1 MFIFDIG
8 GRIIFVKKQSKVDLL
23 NGPIW
28 IQILLFF
35 FPIMLGT
42 FFQQLY
48 NTVDAIVVG
57 NFVGKQALAA
67 VGGSTGTLINLLI
80 NFISGLAGGATVVIA
95 QCYGKKDENG
105 ISKGIKS
112 GMFLGISLGFVLMI
126 LGIAF
131 ARALLEWMDVTSDIL
146 PFAVIYMRIY
156 LLGLI
161 PTMIYNVGSG
171 ALRAMGDSK
180 KPLYFLVISCFVNIV
195 LDILLVC
202 VVGMG
207 VEGAAIATICSQLV
221 SCALVLIVLGK
232 KDTFY
237 HYDIRDL
244 SFDKDYLKQIVIIG
258 LPTGIQSVLYS
269 ISNLF
274 INAQVNSY
282 GTDTIAA
289 FTAFGKID
297 ALFWMVSGAYSV
309 ALITVVGQCF
319 GARKIDRMKKAVR
332 TCILLYCITS
342 ALIIGV
348 CYFGGQYLYQLFTSD
363 KGVIEIGMDILKFL
377 CPYWI
382 TFALIEIYSS
392 TIRACG
398 ESLKPM
404 IITALGICGLRI
416 IWICF
421 YPSNSVIE
429 TLYCYPI
436 SWIVTSIIFL
446 FYYLKGSWL
455 KRALNSVK

>member
-1 MFIFDIG
+1 MRKFGKIDI
-8 GRIIFVKKQSKVDLL
+8 L

-28 IQILLFF
+28 QQILLFF

-57 NFVGKQALAA
+57 NFVGKAALGA

-95 QCYGKKDENG
+95 QSYGKKDMDG
-105 ISKGIKS
+105 IKKGIES

-126 LGIAF
+126 VGIVSS
-131 ARALLEWMDVTSDIL
+131 RVLLESMDVTSDIL
-146 PFAVIYMRIY
+146 PLAVSYMRIY
-156 LLGLI
+156 LLGLV

-171 ALRAMGDSK
+171 VLRAVGDSK
-180 KPLYFLVISCFVNIV
+180 RPLYFLIVSCFVNIV
-195 LDILLVC
+195 FDILFVC
-202 VVGMG
+202 LFKMG
-207 VEGAAIATICSQLV
+207 VNGAAFATIISQAV
-221 SCALVLIVLGK
+221 SCVLILFALGK
-232 KDTFY
+232 ENTIY
-237 HYDIRDL
+237 HYRLKKIV
-244 SFDKDYLKQIVIIG
+244 FDPDYLKKIVVIG

-269 ISNLF
+269 VSNLF
-274 INAQVNSY
+274 INAQINGY

-309 ALITVVGQCF
+309 AIITIVGQCF
-319 GARKIDRMKKAVR
+319 GAGKIKRLKKAVN
-332 TCILLYCITS
+332 TAIVMYCITS
-342 ALIIGV
+342 LLIISV
-348 CYFGGQYLYQLFTSD
+348 CYFGGNYLYALFTND
-363 KGVIEIGMDILKFL
+363 KEVISIGMDILKFL

-382 TFALIEIYSS
+382 TFCLVEILSS
-392 TIRACG
+392 AIRACG

-404 IITALGICGLRI
+404 IITALAICGFRI
-416 IWICF
+416 VWICM
-421 YPSNSVIE
+421 YPSTTVIQ

-436 SWIVTSIIFL
+436 SWILTSVIFL
-446 FYYLKGSWL
+446 VYYLKGSWL
-455 KRALNSVK
+455 KLDDSIISE

>member
-1 MFIFDIG
+1 MRKFGKIDI
-8 GRIIFVKKQSKVDLL
+8 L

-28 IQILLFF
+28 QQILLFF

-57 NFVGKQALAA
+57 NFVGKAALGA

-95 QCYGKKDENG
+95 QSYGKKDMDG
-105 ISKGIKS
+105 IKKGIES

-126 LGIAF
+126 VGIVSS
-131 ARALLEWMDVTSDIL
+131 RVLLESMDVTSDIL
-146 PFAVIYMRIY
+146 PLAVSYMRIY
-156 LLGLI
+156 LLGLV

-171 ALRAMGDSK
+171 VLRAVGDSK
-180 KPLYFLVISCFVNIV
+180 RPLYFLIVSCFVNIV
-195 LDILLVC
+195 FDILFVC
-202 VVGMG
+202 LFKMG
-207 VEGAAIATICSQLV
+207 VNGAAFATIISQAV
-221 SCALVLIVLGK
+221 SCVLILFALGK
-232 KDTFY
+232 ENTIY
-237 HYDIRDL
+237 HYRLKKIV
-244 SFDKDYLKQIVIIG
+244 FDPDYLKKIVVIG

-269 ISNLF
+269 VSNLF
-274 INAQVNSY
+274 INAQINSY

-309 ALITVVGQCF
+309 AIITIVGQCF
-319 GARKIDRMKKAVR
+319 GAGKIKRLKKAVN
-332 TCILLYCITS
+332 TAIVMYCITS
-342 ALIIGV
+342 LLIISV
-348 CYFGGQYLYQLFTSD
+348 CYFGGNYLYALFTND
-363 KGVIEIGMDILKFL
+363 KEVISIGMDILKFL

-382 TFALIEIYSS
+382 TFCLVEILSS
-392 TIRACG
+392 AIRACG

-404 IITALGICGLRI
+404 IITALAICGFRI
-416 IWICF
+416 VWICM
-421 YPSNSVIE
+421 YPSTTVIQ

-436 SWIVTSIIFL
+436 SWILTSVIFL
-446 FYYLKGSWL
+446 VYYLKGSWL
-455 KRALNSVK
+455 KLDDSIISE

>member
-1 MFIFDIG
+1 MRKFGKIDI
-8 GRIIFVKKQSKVDLL
+8 L

-28 IQILLFF
+28 QQILLFF

-57 NFVGKQALAA
+57 NFVGKAALGA

-95 QCYGKKDENG
+95 QSYGKKDMDG
-105 ISKGIKS
+105 IKKGIES

-126 LGIAF
+126 VGIVS
-131 ARALLEWMDVTSDIL
+131 ARVLLESMDVTSDIL
-146 PFAVIYMRIY
+146 PLAVSYMRIY
-156 LLGLI
+156 LLGLV

-171 ALRAMGDSK
+171 VLRAVGDSK
-180 KPLYFLVISCFVNIV
+180 RPLYFLIVSCFVNIV
-195 LDILLVC
+195 FDILFVC
-202 VVGMG
+202 LFKMG
-207 VEGAAIATICSQLV
+207 VNGAAFATIISQAV
-221 SCALVLIVLGK
+221 SCVLILFALGK
-232 KDTFY
+232 ENTIY
-237 HYDIRDL
+237 HYRLKKIV
-244 SFDKDYLKQIVIIG
+244 FDPDYLKKIVVIG

-269 ISNLF
+269 VSNLF
-274 INAQVNSY
+274 INAQINGY

-309 ALITVVGQCF
+309 AIITIVGQCF
-319 GARKIDRMKKAVR
+319 GAGKIKRLKKAVN
-332 TCILLYCITS
+332 TAIVMYCITS
-342 ALIIGV
+342 LLIISV
-348 CYFGGQYLYQLFTSD
+348 CYFGGNYLYALFTND
-363 KGVIEIGMDILKFL
+363 KEVISIGMDILKFL

-382 TFALIEIYSS
+382 TFCLVEILSS
-392 TIRACG
+392 AIRACG

-404 IITALGICGLRI
+404 IITALAICGFRI
-416 IWICF
+416 VWICM
-421 YPSNSVIE
+421 YPSTTVIQ

-436 SWIVTSIIFL
+436 SWILTSVIFL
-446 FYYLKGSWL
+446 VYYLKGSWL
-455 KRALNSVK
+455 KLDDSIISE

>member
-1 MFIFDIG
+1 MRKASKIDI
-8 GRIIFVKKQSKVDLL
+8 L

-28 IQILLFF
+28 KQILLFF

-95 QCYGKKDENG
+95 QCFGKRDYEG
-105 ISKGIKS
+105 ITKGIES
-112 GMFLGISLGFVLMI
+112 GMFLGISLGFILMI
-126 LGIAF
+126 VGIAS
-131 ARALLEWMDVTSDIL
+131 ARVLLESMDVTADIL
-146 PFAVIYMRIY
+146 PLAISYMRIY
-156 LLGLI
+156 LLGLV

-171 ALRAMGDSK
+171 VLRAVGDSK
-180 KPLYFLVISCFVNIV
+180 RPLYFLIVSCFVNIV
-195 LDILLVC
+195 FDIVLVC
-202 VVGMG
+202 FFNMG
-207 VEGAAIATICSQLV
+207 VNGAAIATICSQIV
-221 SCALVLIVLGK
+221 SCVLILFALGK
-232 KDTFY
+232 KGTIY
-237 HYDIRDL
+237 YYRL
-244 SFDKDYLKQIVIIG
+244 NKLNFDKEFLKKIIIIG

-269 ISNLF
+269 VSNLF

-297 ALFWMVSGAYSV
+297 ALFWMISGAYSV
-309 ALITVVGQCF
+309 AIITIVGQCF
-319 GARKIDRMKKAVR
+319 GAGKIKRLKKAVN
-332 TCILLYCITS
+332 TAIVMYCITS
-342 ALIIGV
+342 LLIISV
-348 CYFGGQYLYQLFTSD
+348 CYFGGNYLYGLFTND
-363 KGVIEIGMDILKFL
+363 KEVIAIGMDILKFL

-382 TFALIEIYSS
+382 TFCLVEILSS
-392 TIRACG
+392 AIRACG

-404 IITALGICGLRI
+404 VITALGICGFRI

-421 YPSNSVIE
+421 YPSSSVIE

-436 SWIVTSIIFL
+436 SWILTSLIFL
-446 FYYLKGSWL
+446 VYYLKGSWL
-455 KRALNSVK
+455 KLDDSIISE

>member
-1 MFIFDIG
+1 MRKFGKIDI
-8 GRIIFVKKQSKVDLL
+8 L

-28 IQILLFF
+28 QQILLFF

-57 NFVGKQALAA
+57 NFVGKAALGA

-95 QCYGKKDENG
+95 QSYGKKDMEG
-105 ISKGIKS
+105 IKKGIES
-112 GMFLGISLGFVLMI
+112 GMFLGISLGFILMI
-126 LGIAF
+126 IGIIS
-131 ARALLEWMDVTSDIL
+131 ARVLLESMDVTSDIL
-146 PFAVIYMRIY
+146 PLAVSYMRIY
-156 LLGLI
+156 LLGLV

-171 ALRAMGDSK
+171 VLRAVGDSK
-180 KPLYFLVISCFVNIV
+180 RPLYFLIVSCFVNIIF
-195 LDILLVC
+195 DILFVC
-202 VVGMG
+202 VFKMG
-207 VEGAAIATICSQLV
+207 VEGAAFATIISQAV
-221 SCALVLIVLGK
+221 SCVLILFALGK
-232 KDTFY
+232 QNTIYYYRLKK
-237 HYDIRDL
+237 IE
-244 SFDKDYLKQIVIIG
+244 FDPNYLKKIVVIG

-269 ISNLF
+269 VSNLF
-274 INAQVNSY
+274 INAQINGY

-309 ALITVVGQCF
+309 AIITIVGQCF
-319 GARKIDRMKKAVR
+319 GAGKIKRLKKAVN
-332 TCILLYCITS
+332 TAIVMYCITS
-342 ALIIGV
+342 LLIISV
-348 CYFGGQYLYQLFTSD
+348 CYFGGNYLYALFTND
-363 KGVIEIGMDILKFL
+363 KEVISIGMDILKFL

-382 TFALIEIYSS
+382 TFCLVEILSS

-404 IITALGICGLRI
+404 IITALGICGFRI

-421 YPSNSVIE
+421 YPSSSVIE

-436 SWIVTSIIFL
+436 SWILTSIIFL
-446 FYYLKGSWL
+446 VYYLKGSWL
-455 KRALNSVK
+455 KLDDSIISE

>member
-1 MFIFDIG
+1 M
-8 GRIIFVKKQSKVDLL
+8 SKTSKLDML

-28 IQILLFF
+28 KQILLFF

-57 NFVGKQALAA
+57 NFIGKQALAA

-95 QCYGKKDENG
+95 QCYGKRDEDG
-105 ISKGIKS
+105 IQKGVKS
-112 GMFLGISLGFVLMI
+112 GMFLGVVLGLALMVV
-126 LGIAF
+126 GIAL
-131 ARALLEWMDVTSDIL
+131 ARVLLVSMDVTEDIL
-146 PFAVIYMRIY
+146 PLAITYMRIY
-156 LLGLI
+156 LLGLV

-171 ALRAMGDSK
+171 VLRAIGDSK
-180 KPLYFLVISCFVNIV
+180 RPLYFLIVSCFVNII

-202 VVGMG
+202 VIGMG
-207 VEGAAIATICSQLV
+207 VEGAAIATIGSQLI
-221 SCALVLIVLGK
+221 SCVLILYVLSN

-237 HYDIRDL
+237 HFSLRDL
-244 SFDKDYLKQIVIIG
+244 SFDKDYLKKIVIIG

-297 ALFWMVSGAYSV
+297 ALFWMVSTAYSV
-309 ALITVVGQCF
+309 ALITVVGQCY
-319 GARKIDRMKKAVR
+319 GAGKFDRLKKAVW
-332 TCILLYCITS
+332 TCIVMYCIT
-342 ALIIGV
+342 AILIISV
-348 CYFGGQYLYQLFTSD
+348 CYFAGSYLYQLFTSD
-363 KGVIEIGMDILKFL
+363 AGVIEIGMDILKFL

-382 TFALIEIYSS
+382 TFCFVEIFSS
-392 TIRACG
+392 AIRACG
-398 ESLKPM
+398 ESMKPM
-404 IITALGICGLRI
+404 IITALGICGFRI
-416 IWICF
+416 IWIVF
-421 YPSNSVIE
+421 YPSTTVIQ

-436 SWIVTSIIFL
+436 SWVLTSAIFL
-446 FYYLKGSWL
+446 VYYLKGSWL
-455 KRALNSVK
+455 KPIEHKDSSI